1 MIKLIVDSGGTK
13 ADWTLIQ
20 HDQVLKQFSS
30 NGLQPF
36 VQSQIEMLQT
46 IDALDLSTEEVNSIE
61 SINYYGSGCGAVE
74 QQHYLASLLQTK
86 FKSAEIDVKGDLLGA
101 AIACCGNDSGL
112 VGILG
117 TGSNSCL
124 YDGHKIVLQVPS
136 LGFIL
141 GDEGS
146 GANIGKE
153 LIKSYFYR
161 TMPPDLLDSFRAN
174 ISGEREE
181 VLNHIYR
188 KPKPNVYLASI
199 AKFAVNHKEHTFIRN
214 LITANFNAF
223 IENQILHYQPSPNN
237 PVHFVGS
244 IAFIWKDLLATCLK
258 KYELELGKI
267 ITRPIEALTQ
277 YHMHNE

>member
-20 HDQVLKQFSS
+20 HAQVLKQFSS

-46 IDALDLSTEEVNSIE
+46 IDALDLSTEEVNSID
-61 SINYYGSGCGAVE
+61 SINYYGSCCGAVE

-101 AIACCGNDSGL
+101 AIACCGNESGL

-117 TGSNSCL
+117 TGSNSCF

-161 TMPPDLLDSFRAN
+161 TMPPDLSDSFRAN

-214 LITANFNAF
+214 LITANFYAF